1 LNQDTPPLLSICIP
15 TRNRADCLRE
25 LLHSIASQYE
35 DDVEIV
41 LSDDDSTDHTSEVVE
56 SFRSK
61 FKRLQY
67 SRSSPALR
75 YDRNVLHLVGMARG
89 RFCWLFGDDDRIEP
103 GGLAAV
109 LKALRS
115 EPDLTG
121 LTTGRVSYDSA
132 LSQRLSVRS
141 LKQTDT
147 MIFTNAEEALLQLL
161 DRLGFLSCQV
171 VNRAAWNAVVESD
184 NLEPYFAG
192 YVQLYII
199 ARMLKNAPRWE
210 FLAHESV
217 GFRSDNDSFRVLGI
231 FGRLKMDVCG
241 YEQIIGDVFGRAS
254 KIYRQA
260 MAEIA
265 VTHARHHIVMAK
277 RARAPLSFP
286 FQAIFL
292 CLRYYWRYPGF
303 WLTTFPVLLMPR
315 GLALGLRS
323 FYQKLRSGR
332 RAALLSS

>member
-1 LNQDTPPLLSICIP
+1 MLSICIP

-25 LLHSIASQYE
+25 LLGSIVSQYE

-41 LSDDDSTDHTSEVVE
+41 LSDDDSTDHTSAVVA

-61 FKRLQY
+61 FKRLKY
-67 SRSSPALR
+67 ERSSPALR
-75 YDRNVLHLVGMARG
+75 YDRNILHLVQMAQG
-89 RFCWLFGDDDRIEP
+89 RFCWLFGDDDRMEP

-109 LKALRS
+109 LRELRS
-115 EPDLTG
+115 EPNLTG
-121 LTTGRVSYDSA
+121 LTTGRISYDA
-132 LSQRLSVRS
+132 TLSQRLSVRP

-147 MIFTNAEEALLQLL
+147 VVFTDAEEALLKLL
-161 DRLGFLSCQV
+161 DRLGFLSCQI
-171 VNRAAWNAVVESD
+171 VNRQAWNAVVDSE

-192 YVQLYII
+192 YVQLYVI
-199 ARMLKNAPRWE
+199 ARMLKNTPRWE

-241 YEQIIGDVFGRAS
+241 YEQIIGDVFGRES
-254 KIYRQA
+254 DVYRQA

-277 RARAPLSFP
+277 RARAPLSFH
-286 FQAIFL
+286 FQAILL
-292 CLRYYWRYPGF
+292 CLRHYWRYPGF
-303 WLTTFPVLLMPR
+303 WLTTLPVLLMPR

-323 FYQKLRSGR
+323 LYQKLQSRQKVTL
-332 RAALLSS
+332 LLS